1 MDFPIFPNSTSYIF
15 PQVNATTG
23 GQLISEYNLRFRESV
38 GADPNVPYEIG
49 LSYAHSMADFEVS
62 KQEDSSTV
70 LKISAG
76 RAVVNGHGFKS
87 VTDVAIDLA
96 KVNSDIQIANSN
108 SDIDDD
114 MLPLTGALTIGLRA
128 FYSAEPQT
136 SGTLSVDSTSAY
148 NVGIQLVIY
157 PQGYVKLPSN
167 ADNLGDVN
175 MHLKLADF
183 TFING
188 AIGEN
193 ISNNPDKIRIYSAD
207 RIGGSTSQENE
218 STSSTATL
226 NSQNL
231 YIMRGDGTWCVANGS
246 LMVWDANG
254 VPAEIERPTTQEATF
269 MRNAETGGVDL
280 VVPHKQ
286 IDGLKT
292 IDNVPLYFADRR
304 ISLPIADYVAG
315 TAGIVDRNYTEYI
328 KTAVDQLNNI
338 YKSTNGKQV
347 WYIDTLNSIK
357 DLPKIQEGWQTGD
370 YVLVREDNTV
380 MLYAADTTQ
389 APSTLYVVLN
399 GTVKSVSNFDADEQR
414 IVEPPEDGTQLGE
427 TYTDEYNLWEQS
439 IIDNQSIQWWK
450 SWGYYDEGWLP
461 TDTSD
466 IWNLDDWVGEVGS
479 DYFKYVVKSY
489 KYDSLSG
496 EATAPAWKYNTY
508 YRSDE
513 DTDYAPI
520 TGIPRAPIYKA
531 NTYYEWDVE
540 QNIYKPLTQ
549 EPTNWGENY
558 TNYYIR
564 SYTLVDSKPDRWSED
579 WLTIRDKYFTRS
591 IDADESDSYYYVV
604 KTTNTREYS
613 QPIYLTGTIS
623 LAQDSLIGGFYNA
636 SEAMSDAGYV
646 ILDSDGH
653 LRLLDYGLLR
663 SGTLAYQ
670 LGADFESPAGIDN
683 EEVQNNLDEYVNNR
697 VAFPNVYQA
706 TNSDNARVIN
716 IVLNLSQSDTE
727 TNLYID
733 NIDSRF
739 GTSIYLHIRGNAD
752 NNTII
757 NIVNCEKIRIDNNI
771 GGTPVINL
779 DNSNLYY
786 DSTVL
791 SYLSTVQDLKL
802 WYEKFSST
810 DLNII
815 VDGLTVT
822 AESVEDTN
830 PIHISL
836 NSDSNN
842 THFDGDNHIQ
852 YSLHGVTFDPS
863 GSIIGMSIYLG
874 SNITAGS
881 TDSTRNLYVKS
892 FDIVSSTGFSFPISK
907 LINQIK
913 ISGVNTNVYGAGAN
927 KSEYYIVTD
936 TKFSAITPTYNGV
949 TTDGGIIGIEVST
962 YTVPTITVDSDIAF
976 EQGVIPCWKSDT
988 MQVYEGYLYGIKSS
1002 T

>member
-1 MDFPIFPNSTSYIF
+1 MNFPIFPNSTSYIF

-49 LSYAHSMADFEVS
+49 LSYAHSMADFAVS
-62 KQEDSSTV
+62 KQEDSSTI

-87 VTDVAIDLA
+87 VTDVTIDLA

-114 MLPLTGALTIGLRA
+114 MLPLIGALTIGLRA
-128 FYSAEPQT
+128 FYSTESQT
-136 SGTLSVDSTSAY
+136 SGTLSVDTTSAY

-167 ADNLGDVN
+167 ADDLGDVN

-207 RIGGSTSQENE
+207 RIGGSTSQESE

-269 MRNAETGGVDL
+269 MRNAETGGIDL

-286 IDGLKT
+286 IDGLQT
-292 IDNVPLYFADRR
+292 IDRVPLYFADRR

-315 TAGIVDRNYTEYI
+315 TAGIVDKNYTGYI

-347 WYIDTLNSIK
+347 WYIDTLDSIK
-357 DLPKIQEGWQTGD
+357 DLPKIQDGWQTGD

-399 GTVKSVSNFDADEQR
+399 GFVTAVSNRDGVNYITTR
-414 IVEPPEDGTQLGE
+414 PEGGTQLG
-427 TYTDEYNLWEQS
+427 DEYRITYEPS
-439 IIDNQSIQWWK
+439 QWN
-450 SWGYYDEGWLP
+450 YYQTSWLP
-461 TDTSD
+461 TDVSD
-466 IWNLDDWVGEVGS
+466 IWNLGNWRGAVGY
-479 DYFKYVVKSY
+479 DYFAYTVWVYNYQLNSSPQWMPNTYYSHYYAPVDADRGVPLANSQNYY
-489 KYDSLSG
+489 KYNTTTEQYERITDFSNWSTIYRDCYCDAYMLSESRPDNWDEETSTSG
-496 EATAPAWKYNTY
+496 VYVYNTY
-508 YRSDE
+508 YTKHYI
-513 DTDYAPI
+513 DT
-520 TGIPRAPIYKA
+520 T
-531 NTYYEWDVE
+531 
-540 QNIYKPLTQ
+540 
-549 EPTNWGENY
+549 
-558 TNYYIR
+558 
-564 SYTLVDSKPDRWSED
+564 
-579 WLTIRDKYFTRS
+579 
-591 IDADESDSYYYVV
+591 YYYVV
-604 KTTNTREYS
+604 TENTGNEYS
-613 QPIYLTGTIS
+613 EPIYLTGTIS

-786 DSTVL
+786 DSTIL

-830 PIHISL
+830 PIHMSL

-962 YTVPTITVDSDIAF
+962 YTVPTITVDSGIAF
-976 EQGVIPCWKSDT
+976 EQGVIPCWKADT

>member
-49 LSYAHSMADFEVS
+49 LSYAHSMADFAVS

-87 VTDVAIDLA
+87 VTDVTIDLA
-96 KVNSDIQIANSN
+96 KVNSDILIANSN
-108 SDIDDD
+108 NDASDDT
-114 MLPLTGALTIGLRA
+114 LPLTGALTVGLRA
-128 FYSAEPQT
+128 IYSAEPLT
-136 SGTLSVDSTSAY
+136 SGTLAVDANSTY

-157 PQGYVKLPSN
+157 PQSDVKLPSN

-218 STSSTATL
+218 NTSSTATL

-286 IDGLKT
+286 IDGLQT
-292 IDNVPLYFADRR
+292 IDRVPLYFADRR
-304 ISLPIADYVAG
+304 ISLPIADYVTG
-315 TAGIVDRNYTEYI
+315 TAGIVDRNYTGYI

-347 WYIDTLNSIK
+347 WYIDTLDSIK

-389 APSTLYVVLN
+389 APSILYVVLN
-399 GTVKSVSNFDADEQR
+399 GTVKSVSNLDDNRQY
-414 IVEPPEDGTQLGE
+414 IIEPPEHGTQLGD

-439 IIDNQSIQWWK
+439 TVSGQTVVWWK
-450 SWGYYDEGWLP
+450 SWEYYETGWLP
-461 TDTSD
+461 TNVSE
-466 IWNLDDWVGEVGS
+466 IWKLSNWKGAIDS
-479 DYFKYVVKSY
+479 DYFKYATEIY
-489 KYDSLSG
+489 KYDSLATVS
-496 EATAPAWKYNTY
+496 EAPEWKQDTY
-508 YRSDE
+508 YSMK
-513 DTDYAPI
+513 YAPVSSML
-520 TGIPRAPIYKA
+520 PKAPTF
-531 NTYYEWDVE
+531 NVGMYYEYDVE
-540 QNIYKPLTQ
+540 DENNPYKPL
-549 EPTNWGENY
+549 PTKPGNWNETY
-558 TNYYIR
+558 TNYYIKAYQLIE
-564 SYTLVDSKPDRWSED
+564 SIPTDWSTNYVD
-579 WLTIRDKYFTRS
+579 YFTRS
-591 IDADESDSYYYVV
+591 IDEDASKSYYYVV
-604 KTTNTREYS
+604 KTTETREYS
-613 QPIYLTGTIS
+613 EPIYLTGTIS

-683 EEVQNNLDEYVNNR
+683 EEVQNNLDEFVNNR

-881 TDSTRNLYVKS
+881 IDSTRNLYVKS